1 LTAAIEAGEV
11 HLDLRY
17 ASRFGR
23 WHPFAD
29 VRIAEQLPVEEAD
42 ALRFN
47 VDENT
52 GGGIQPQGWWQ
63 ALRRHAYAAS
73 QAARPR

>member
-1 LTAAIEAGEV
+1 
-11 HLDLRY
+11 
-17 ASRFGR
+17 
-23 WHPFAD
+23 
-29 VRIAEQLPVEEAD
+29 VEEAD